1 MFPKIGRIRCGCVFN
16 NLQMPRPPVVYL
28 LPGNGSRGCLS
39 IAIRRSAL
47 AGIYHSGR
55 CETIRPRDQ
64 ESQPDTS
71 NASVNVFLLVTRWG
85 GALKCGAG
93 NSDVET
99 IACEECPFT
108 SPCDL
113 SNTARETAEWRPL

>member
-1 MFPKIGRIRCGCVFN
+1 MWVCLYD
-16 NLQMPRPPVVYL
+16 LQMPRPPVVYL

-47 AGIYHSGR
+47 AQIYRSGR

-71 NASVNVFLLVTRWG
+71 NASVNVFLLVTG
-85 GALKCGAG
+85 CAGALKCAF
-93 NSDVET
+93 E
-99 IACEECPFT
+99 ILMLKQLLAK
-108 SPCDL
+108 
-113 SNTARETAEWRPL
+113 NTHSRVRVI